1 MKQGACPLCG
11 RVDNVEGFQ
20 APSQL
25 NKEFVALVNK
35 DHPGWQVNTP
45 VCPECFQK
53 YHSRS
58 LASEWSRF
66 TRFERDL
73 VRRIT
78 GRLTATRDT
87 NVAFD
92 ETLTFG
98 QRVADRVAQ
107 FGGSWT
113 FMFLFAGVLAGWVA
127 LNSVILIRTPKGA
140 FDPYPYILLNL
151 FLSMLAA
158 IQAPV
163 IMMSQNRQSAKD
175 RLDASHD
182 YEVNLKAEL
191 EIQQLHLKMDDL
203 REEQWRK
210 LVGMQREQIEFLTS
224 IATHLGCAVEALSHE
239 RERDA
244 EEGKG

>member
-1 MKQGACPLCG
+1 MKQDRCPLCG
-11 RVDNVEGFQ
+11 KEGDADNFQ

-25 NKEFVALVNK
+25 NKDFVALVNK

-45 VCPECFQK
+45 VCLECYQK

-58 LASEWSRF
+58 LASEWTRF
-66 TRFERDL
+66 TRFERDM

-78 GRLTATRDT
+78 RRLTATRNI

-92 ETLTFG
+92 ESLTFG

-113 FMFLFAGVLAGWVA
+113 FIFLFGGVLAVWVI
-127 LNSVILIRTPKGA
+127 LNSIILVRTSRGA
-140 FDPYPYILLNL
+140 FDTYPYILLNL

-158 IQAPV
+158 LQAPV

-191 EIQQLHLKMDDL
+191 EIQELHQKMDEL
-203 REEQWRK
+203 RAQQWRE
-210 LVGMQREQIEFLTS
+210 LVKMQREQIDFLTS
-224 IATHLGCAVEALSHE
+224 IAGHLGCAVESLTHR
-239 RERDA
+239 RETESG
-244 EEGKG
+244 EEGM